1 MPTLKLT
8 LTATDNRPL
17 RKLDF
22 QLDRLRVSDS
32 FSEMSNECFTIV
44 AKNYATENSKLPFFD
59 DQGNSH
65 LRTVINSLNA
75 LTNQYSDN
83 NDEEWMIAEG
93 LLSETDTNSFHGQMR
108 ENIGKKLYQALFKG
122 NIEKALNQEF
132 GKEEDLH
139 IQIEYDFRVSAN
151 SKLSLY
157 PWHLVH
163 DGNEFLAKNRVTF
176 SYRILD
182 NTNYPR
188 KKRQIDKLKVLVI
201 SSQAFDDD
209 QSQLQ
214 NQESLINDS
223 LKKAQNEGRACLLSW
238 YKPGEKPTFKRLRDY
253 LTDHL
258 KQADKLP
265 DIIHFN
271 GHGVFKDQSGFLL
284 FENEK
289 GQLDYISAEDFKDLI
304 DICNP
309 KPQLVVITACQAA
322 LAHKSD
328 SVFNGVAQKLLQI
341 VPAVVATP
349 FSISQDSTTD
359 FIDQFYRVLGNGQS
373 SLLEAVKFASKAMK
387 HKQYEWYRLVL
398 FLRHDGDEDGYL
410 FDFQETQLQPV
421 IPQNRE
427 LEVSDIKTLKEI
439 LSRSGEITNNR
450 IVRENFCKSIGI
462 KIGKISPDSLDSLNN
477 DQFID
482 TLLRYLEM
490 TENTSAFY
498 QLCVKLEPHFK
509 SSSTLANK
517 LQVIK
522 NKFM

>member
-8 LTATDNRPL
+8 LTATD
-17 RKLDF
+17 
-22 QLDRLRVSDS
+22 
-32 FSEMSNECFTIV
+32 NECFTIV

-65 LRTVINSLNA
+65 LRAVINSLNA

-83 NDEEWMIAEG
+83 NDKKWMIAEG

-108 ENIGKKLYQALFKG
+108 ENIGKKLYQALFTG
-122 NIEKALNQEF
+122 NIEKALNKEF

-163 DGNEFLAKNRVTF
+163 DGNEFLSKNRVTF

-188 KKRQIDKLKVLVI
+188 KKRQINKLKVLVI

-209 QSQLQ
+209 QIQLQ

-223 LKKAQNEGRACLLSW
+223 LKKSQDQGRACLLSW

-253 LTDHL
+253 LTDHF

-271 GHGVFKDQSGFLL
+271 GHGVFQDQSGFLL
-284 FENEK
+284 FEDEK
-289 GQLDYISAEDFKDLI
+289 GQPDYISAEDFRDLI

-359 FIDQFYRVLGNGQS
+359 FINQFYRVLGNGQS

-410 FDFQETQLQPV
+410 FDFQETQLRPG
-421 IPQNRE
+421 IPQNKE
-427 LEVSDIKTLKEI
+427 LEVSDIATLKDLLKRCRI
-439 LSRSGEITNNR
+439 ITTNR
-450 IVRENFCKSIGI
+450 IVRENFCQSIGI
-462 KIGKISPDSLDSLNN
+462 EIDDISSDSVASLGDNL
-477 DQFID
+477 FID
-482 TLLRYLEM
+482 TLLGYLER
-490 TENTSAFY
+490 TDNTSAFY